1 MKYDIV
7 SSGSH
12 GNAVVIED
20 SILIDCGV
28 SYKSLKMFVPK
39 LKLVLLTH
47 VHADHFRKNT
57 IRRLAHERPTLRWGC
72 CSWLAEELLALGV
85 SRFKID
91 VYETGKLFCY
101 SNAKVECFGLKHS
114 AANCGYKLYIGGKK
128 LLYATDTNE
137 INTQARNFDLY
148 LIEANYEAH
157 EIQKRIEQKTIA
169 GEDFIYEYNVLKD
182 HLSLD
187 AAMGFLAENAGAKSE
202 YVLMHQHKKTLEDD
216 K

>member
-12 GNAVVIED
+12 GNAVVIGD

-28 SYKSLKMFVPK
+28 SYKSLKLFVPK

-47 VHADHFRKNT
+47 VHADHLKKST
-57 IRRLAHERPTLRWGC
+57 IRRLAQERPSLRWGC
-72 CSWLAEELLALGV
+72 CSWLANELLALGV

-91 VYETGKLFCY
+91 VYEEGKLFWY
-101 SNAKVECFGLKHS
+101 SGVKVECFRLKHS
-114 AANCGYKLYIGGKK
+114 VPNCGYKLYIGDEK
-128 LLYATDTNE
+128 LLYATDTSE
-137 INTQARNFDLY
+137 INTKALDFDLY
-148 LIEANYEAH
+148 LIEANYEAQ

-182 HLSLD
+182 HLSLKAVHD
-187 AAMGFLAENAGAKSE
+187 FLAENVGAKSE
-202 YVLMHQHKKTLEDD
+202 YVLMHQHQKTLEDEQ
-216 K
+216 